1 MACNAAANPPVLPA
15 EVTLTAGAIFQ
26 LNNAKL
32 YAPSVFLFI
41 NNKIIFLENIKK
53 GYLRTVSWSKYRSEM
68 IAKPKDNSLG
78 YMIDPTFKNVNRL
91 LFVLSF
97 KHDNDGPTRN
107 FFDKYYMSLVEIE
120 DFNSL
125 IDN

>member
-15 EVTLTAGAIFQ
+15 EVALTAGAIFQ

-120 DFNSL
+120 DFNAL